1 MKVILVIL
9 LLVLFQP
16 LSQAAETI
24 DNPSEP
30 DQTKLDQSGQGQY
43 EQDILKTIKKIQSQ
57 DLEQALDSTR
67 DLLVEYPKSRLGQM
81 IYADLL
87 LAKVEPLNKIGFGI
101 STDKAQYDFKHE
113 IQQRWQ
119 HESNTEHLGLIPEN
133 ILFLAKNQP
142 YVIVVDQEK
151 SRIYVFRNEQG
162 TPVLEEDYFMS
173 IGLKGYGKQKRGD
186 QKTPVGIYHVTKT
199 IDGAEL
205 PDLYGLG
212 AFPISY
218 PNVWDVRKKRTGG
231 GIWIHGTPSN
241 TYNRSPWASNGC
253 IVVSNPD
260 FTRIDKYINSGIHTP
275 VIVAQEVKWLKPGEW
290 QQQRKDM
297 MKVLSSWIT
306 DWESNNHNLYRE
318 HYSKKDYFAYSRDFK
333 SWDGYKKWVNRNKKN
348 VKVEYSNLNIFNYP
362 GEDNLVLMQF
372 AQSYASNNLD
382 LESAKEVYWHKTD
395 NRWQI
400 VYEGARSFPQLDTQI
415 VQN

>member
-1 MKVILVIL
+1 MHMKQALVIL
-9 LLVLFQP
+9 LLILFLP
-16 LSQAAETI
+16 LSLTAADKI
-24 DNPSEP
+24 S
-30 DQTKLDQSGQGQY
+30 DQYEDDQY
-43 EQDILKTIKKIQSQ
+43 EQDILETIKKIQSQ
-57 DLEQALDSTR
+57 EFEQALDSTR
-67 DLLVEYPKSRLGQM
+67 ELLAQYPKSRLGQM

-87 LAKVEPLNKIGFGI
+87 LARAEPLNQIGHGI
-101 STDKAQYDFKHE
+101 TTDKAQYDFQHE

-119 HESNTEHLGLIPEN
+119 HESDTEHLGLIPEN
-133 ILFLAKNQP
+133 ILFLADDQP
-142 YVIVVDQEK
+142 YAIVVDQEK

-162 TPVLEEDYFMS
+162 TPVLEEDYFIS

-186 QKTPVGIYHVTKT
+186 QKTPIGIYHVTKT
-199 IDGAEL
+199 IDGDEL

-218 PNVWDVRKKRTGG
+218 PNVWDVRKNRTGG

-260 FTRIDKYINSGIHTP
+260 FTRIDKYINSEIHTP
-275 VIVAQEVKWLKPGEW
+275 VIVAQQVTWLTPDEW

-297 MKVLSSWIT
+297 IKILSGWIT
-306 DWESNNHNLYRE
+306 DWERNDHEIYRE
-318 HYSKKDYFAYSRDFK
+318 HYSKAEYFAYNRNFK
-333 SWDGYKKWVNRNKKN
+333 SWDGHKKWVNRDKTD

-372 AQSYASNNLD
+372 AQSYTSNNLD
-382 LESAKEVYWHKTD
+382 LESSKEMYWRKTD
-395 NRWQI
+395 DRWQI
-400 VYEGARSFPQLDTQI
+400 VYEGARSFPKTETQI

>member
-1 MKVILVIL
+1 MKSFIVIL
-9 LLVLFQP
+9 LCIIFQP
-16 LSQAAETI
+16 LLLTAAEPV
-24 DNPSEP
+24 D
-30 DQTKLDQSGQGQY
+30 DY
-43 EQDILKTIKKIQSQ
+43 EQEILETIKKIQSQ
-57 DLEQALDSTR
+57 SFEQALDSTR
-67 DLLVEYPKSRLGQM
+67 DLLEQYPKSRLGQM

-87 LAKVEPLNKIGFGI
+87 LAKAEPLNQIGHGI
-101 STDKAQYDFKHE
+101 SIDKIQDDFKHE

-133 ILFLAKNQP
+133 ILFLAKDQP

-162 TPVLEEDYFMS
+162 TPVLEDDYFIT

-186 QKTPVGIYHVTKT
+186 QKTPTGIYHVTKS
-199 IDGAEL
+199 IDGEEL

-218 PNVWDVRKKRTGG
+218 PNVWDIRKERTGG

-260 FTRIDKYINSGIHTP
+260 FTRIDRYINPDIHTP
-275 VIVAQEVKWLKPGEW
+275 VIVAQQVTWLTAVQW
-290 QQQRKDM
+290 QQQRKEM
-297 MKVLSSWIT
+297 LKVLSSWVA
-306 DWESNNHNLYRE
+306 DWESNDHATYRQ
-318 HYSKKDYFAYSRDFK
+318 HYSQTEYFAYSRNFK
-333 SWDGYKKWVNRNKKN
+333 NWDGYKKRMNRDKTD
-348 VKVEYSNLNIFNYP
+348 VKVEYSNLNVFNYP
-362 GEDNLVLMQF
+362 GEDNLILMQF
-372 AQSYASNNLD
+372 AQSYTSNDLD
-382 LESAKEVYWHKTD
+382 LESPKEIYWRKTD

-400 VYEGARSFPQLDTQI
+400 VYEGMRSFPAPDTQI
-415 VQN
+415 VEN

>member
-1 MKVILVIL
+1 MKAILSIL

-16 LSQAAETI
+16 LSQAAETAHVQSGS
-24 DNPSEP
+24 DLSEP
-30 DQTKLDQSGQGQY
+30 NLY

-57 DLEQALDSTR
+57 EFEQALNSTR
-67 DLLVEYPKSRLGQM
+67 DLLTQYPKSRLGQM

-87 LAKVEPLNKIGFGI
+87 LAKAGPLNEIGSGI
-101 STDKAQYDFKHE
+101 LTDKAQYDFKHE

-119 HESNTEHLGLIPEN
+119 HEGNTEHQGLIPEN
-133 ILFLAKNQP
+133 ILFLANDQP

-151 SRIYVFRNEQG
+151 SRIYVYRNEQG
-162 TPVLEEDYFMS
+162 TPVLEEDYFIT

-218 PNVWDVRKKRTGG
+218 PNVWDVRKQRTGG

-260 FTRIDKYINSGIHTP
+260 FAHMDQYVNSDIHTP
-275 VIVAQEVKWLKPGEW
+275 VIVAQEVKWLTVSEW

-297 MKVLSSWIT
+297 LQVLSRWIT
-306 DWESNNHNLYRE
+306 DWENNNHSVYRE
-318 HYSKKDYFAYSRDFK
+318 HYSKEDYLAYSRNFK
-333 SWDGYKKWVNRNKKN
+333 SWDGYKKWVNREKTD
-348 VKVEYSNLNIFNYP
+348 VKVEYNNLNIFNYP
-362 GEDNLVLMQF
+362 GEENLVLMQF
-372 AQSYASNNLD
+372 AQSYSSNNLD
-382 LESAKEVYWHKTD
+382 LESAKEVYWLKAD
-395 NRWQI
+395 DRWQI
-400 VYEGARSFPQLDTQI
+400 VYEGTRSFPKPDTQI